1 LLYISPFHPFMSI
14 YLKPCDEQRAGVEAD
29 TPVLFM
35 WRACV
40 AFRGTVD
47 QGGSKASERIGV
59 NFEMEEDV
67 TPLGLTEMF
76 IG

>member
-1 LLYISPFHPFMSI
+1 MSI
-14 YLKPCDEQRAGVEAD
+14 YLKPCDEQSAGVGAD
-29 TPVLFM
+29 TPVRFM

-40 AFRGTVD
+40 AFRGTDD

-59 NFEMEEDV
+59 NFEMDEDV
-67 TPLGLTEMF
+67 TPHGLTELF